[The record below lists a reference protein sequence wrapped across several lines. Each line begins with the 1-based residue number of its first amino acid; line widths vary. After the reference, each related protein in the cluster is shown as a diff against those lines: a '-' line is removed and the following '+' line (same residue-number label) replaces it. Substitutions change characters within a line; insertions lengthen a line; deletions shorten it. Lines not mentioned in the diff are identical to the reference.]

1 MSDKL
6 SKEAIEFQPSAQE
19 IKEQQ
24 LPYFLRYSVYIS
36 LAAITLAVT
45 AGFWY
50 QVDIIVQAPGKLIYD
65 VPNIIMRPLERS
77 VIKEINVKVGEI
89 VKKDQ
94 ILVTFDQEINLA
106 EIERLNNEIKNLTA
120 QFDRLK
126 AEFNHQEYLPPDKT
140 PETAMQLQ
148 IFKERQNYFKEKLR
162 YYDFSI
168 KQLEASEK
176 GTEGNL
182 AIQQQRLKAS
192 REIEKMFVDL
202 HQKEAGS
209 LKEMLQYSIE
219 RMQLEGEV
227 DKLRNSLLEIAHQ
240 EQSTDANKNS
250 FAEEWRNSVA
260 EELVKVHKELIANT
274 KELQKVENTNSYVY
288 LRAPCDSIVHEVAN
302 FSRGS
307 AVREVEALVTL
318 VPLEGQIEL
327 EAEVLPQDIAK
338 VAIGSPAR
346 IKLSAF
352 TFQKYGTLTGIVR
365 TISEDTFQN
374 NRDYPS
380 ISGAKNFYQVRIS
393 VGGELKKFPGHFRL
407 TPGME
412 AVAEIK
418 TGKRSI
424 IEYLIYPLIKSLK
437 DTAD

>member
-1 MSDKL
+1 
-6 SKEAIEFQPSAQE
+6 
-19 IKEQQ
+19 
-24 LPYFLRYSVYIS
+24 
-36 LAAITLAVT
+36 
-45 AGFWY
+45 
-50 QVDIIVQAPGKLIYD
+50 
-65 VPNIIMRPLERS
+65 
-77 VIKEINVKVGEI
+77 
-89 VKKDQ
+89 
-94 ILVTFDQEINLA
+94 
-106 EIERLNNEIKNLTA
+106 
-120 QFDRLK
+120 
-126 AEFNHQEYLPPDKT
+126 
-140 PETAMQLQ
+140 
-148 IFKERQNYFKEKLR
+148 
-162 YYDFSI
+162 
-168 KQLEASEK
+168 
-176 GTEGNL
+176 
-182 AIQQQRLKAS
+182 
-192 REIEKMFVDL
+192 
-202 HQKEAGS
+202 
-209 LKEMLQYSIE
+209 
-219 RMQLEGEV
+219 
-227 DKLRNSLLEIAHQ
+227 
-240 EQSTDANKNS
+240 
-250 FAEEWRNSVA
+250 
-260 EELVKVHKELIANT
+260 
-274 KELQKVENTNSYVY
+274 